1 MIIFLFNVLY
11 TKGKHFLLGGNM
23 SDKTLQFLTYIIKE
37 YPRIPITSLMKL
49 SYLADLVNIKKTK
62 TKISDFE
69 YIRYNFGPFDN
80 KIYDYVGELIDK
92 NMISQDS
99 ISSFVE
105 DFFIYEINENIDE
118 DCFSLL
124 KQEEKETIEEVIN
137 SLRGL
142 GAKALTKVAYK
153 TKPMQKIKAEID
165 NTNGLGEKLDLFA
178 A

>member
-1 MIIFLFNVLY
+1 
-11 TKGKHFLLGGNM
+11 M
-23 SDKTLQFLTYIIKE
+23 SDKTLQFLTYIIKAN
-37 YPRIPITSLMKL
+37 PRIPITSLMKL
-49 SYLADLVNIKKTK
+49 SYLIDLVNIKKSK

-80 KIYDYVGELIDK
+80 KIYDYVRELIEKDLV
-92 NMISQDS
+92 SQDS
-99 ISSFVE
+99 VSSFE
-105 DFFIYEINENIDE
+105 DFFIYEINEDINE

-124 KQEEKETIEEVIN
+124 KQEEKEVIEEVAN
-137 SLRGL
+137 SLWGL

-153 TKPMQKIKAEID
+153 TKPMQKIKAEIG